1 MISLNDLKN
10 RIYTD
15 FISSFDNA
23 ITPVKKS
30 FFDVLSNTI
39 ASVSR
44 LQYIYLENVQKESF
58 LNSCSEERLLNYF
71 SPLNNV
77 TRKTATKSVGTVTF
91 TGVNGSIIPI
101 NTKVTHNNIE
111 FVTTSAGTISNN
123 SVDISVESVNAGILN
138 NTLSNIQL
146 FLNIPIQGVDT
157 GLTSLNGITGA
168 IDQET
173 VESLR
178 TRIINKQATNKEI
191 DSINYYKSIV
201 NEVNNT
207 KAGFVS
213 ERIYGNGTIGITILT
228 QSNNGIPTQND
239 LDTVQVYLENRKA
252 IPAYVNATYFL
263 PTIISQAFTILLS
276 VNNTTN
282 QTKIKKIMQ
291 NYIYQYQRLNS
302 SFSYLG
308 LSKILLNNGA
318 RLVSPAPT
326 DATTISSVQV
336 LDVGVV
342 TWQ

>member
-10 RIYTD
+10 RVFTD

-58 LNSCSEERLLNYF
+58 LNSCSEDRLLTYF

-77 TRKTATKSVGTVTF
+77 TKKTATKSVGTVTF
-91 TGVNGSIIPI
+91 TGVNASIIPI

-146 FLNIPIQGVDT
+146 FLNIPIEGVDT

-173 VESLR
+173 IDSLR
-178 TRIINKQATNKEI
+178 TRIINKQATSKEI
-191 DSINYYKSIV
+191 DSINYYKSII
-201 NEVNNT
+201 NEVNNV
-207 KAGFVS
+207 KSGFVS

-228 QSNNGIPTQND
+228 KSNNELYCEMIVSKAMGR
-239 LDTVQVYLENRKA
+239 LETKKA

-263 PTIISQAFTILLS
+263 PTIISQAFTVLLS
-276 VNNTTN
+276 VDNATN
-282 QTKIKKIMQ
+282 QTKIKKIIQ
-291 NYIYQYQRLNS
+291 DYIYEYQRLNS

-308 LSKILLNNGA
+308 LSKILLNNGS

>member
-10 RIYTD
+10 RIYSD

-77 TRKTATKSVGTVTF
+77 TRKTATKSTGIVTF

-111 FVTTSAGTISNN
+111 FTTTSSGTISNN

-146 FLNIPIQGVDT
+146 FLNIPIAGVDT
-157 GLTSLNGITGA
+157 GLVSLNGITGA
-168 IDQET
+168 IDEET
-173 VESLR
+173 IENLR

-191 DSINYYKSIV
+191 DSINYYKSII
-201 NEVNNT
+201 NEVNNVKT
-207 KAGFVS
+207 GFLS
-213 ERIYGNGTIGITILT
+213 ERIFGNGTIGITILT
-228 QSNNGIPTQND
+228 KSNNGVPTQND
-239 LDTVQVYLENRKA
+239 LDTVQAYLENRKA
-252 IPAYVNATYFL
+252 IPAYVNVTYFL

-282 QTKIKKIMQ
+282 QTKIKKIMED
-291 NYIYQYQRLNS
+291 YIYEYQRLNS

-336 LDVGVV
+336 LDVGVI

>member
-10 RIYTD
+10 RVFTD

-58 LNSCSEERLLNYF
+58 LNSCSEDRLLTYF

-77 TRKTATKSVGTVTF
+77 TKKTATKSVGTVTF
-91 TGVNGSIIPI
+91 TGVNASIIPI

-146 FLNIPIQGVDT
+146 FLNIPIEGVDT

-173 VESLR
+173 IDSLR
-178 TRIINKQATNKEI
+178 TRIINKQATSKEI
-191 DSINYYKSIV
+191 DSINYYKSII
-201 NEVNNT
+201 NEVNNV
-207 KAGFVS
+207 KSGFVS

-228 QSNNGIPTQND
+228 KSNNGTQND

-263 PTIISQAFTILLS
+263 PTIISQAFTVLLS
-276 VNNTTN
+276 VDNATN
-282 QTKIKKIMQ
+282 QTKIKKIIQ
-291 NYIYQYQRLNS
+291 DYIYEYQRLNS

-308 LSKILLNNGA
+308 LSKILLNNGS

>member
-44 LQYIYLENVQKESF
+44 LQYVYLENVQKESF
-58 LNSCSEERLLNYF
+58 LNSCSEDRLLNYF

-77 TRKTATKSVGTVTF
+77 TRKTATKSTGIVTF

-111 FVTTSAGTISNN
+111 FITTSAGTISNN
-123 SVDISVESVNAGILN
+123 SVDISVESVNSGILN

-146 FLNIPIQGVDT
+146 FLNIPIEGVDT
-157 GLTSLNGITGA
+157 GLTCLNGITGA
-168 IDQET
+168 IDEET
-173 VESLR
+173 IQNLR
-178 TRIINKQATNKEI
+178 IRIINKQATNKEI
-191 DSINYYKSIV
+191 DSINYYKSII
-201 NEVNNT
+201 NEVNNV

-228 QSNNGIPTQND
+228 QSNNGVPTQND
-239 LDTVQVYLENRKA
+239 LDTVQAYLETRKA
-252 IPAYVNATYFL
+252 IPAYVNVTYFL
-263 PTIISQAFTILLS
+263 PTIINQAFTILLS

-291 NYIYQYQRLNS
+291 DYIYEYQRLNS
-302 SFSYLG
+302 NFSYLG

-336 LDVGVV
+336 LDVGVI